1 MRSDTIGAWILGA
14 VMAALAML
22 GLVMAS
28 QAVDTIFYVTGL
40 ALSAFGVL
48 FVFVLIK
55 QNTG

>member
-1 MRSDTIGAWILGA
+1 MQSDTAGAWVLG
-14 VMAALAML
+14 VIMSVIALL

-40 ALSAFGVL
+40 ALSVFGVL
-48 FVFVLIK
+48 FVFVLIR

>member
-1 MRSDTIGAWILGA
+1 MQNDTIGAWILGA
-14 VMAALAML
+14 AMVFIALL

-48 FVFVLIK
+48 FVFVLIR

>member
-1 MRSDTIGAWILGA
+1 MQSDTIGAWILGIIMS
-14 VMAALAML
+14 VLALL

-28 QAVDTIFYVTGL
+28 AAVDPIFHGTGL
-40 ALSAFGVL
+40 ALSAFGIL

>member
-1 MRSDTIGAWILGA
+1 MQNDTIGAWILGA
-14 VMAALAML
+14 VMVFIALL

-48 FVFVLIK
+48 FVFVLIR

>member
-1 MRSDTIGAWILGA
+1 MQNDTIGAWILG
-14 VMAALAML
+14 VIMVSIALL

-28 QAVDTIFYVTGL
+28 QAVDPIFHVTGL

>member
-1 MRSDTIGAWILGA
+1 MQNDTIGAWILGA
-14 VMAALAML
+14 VMVAIALL

-48 FVFVLIK
+48 FVFVLIR